1 MKTVHDHDSQNH
13 NRASDRRED
22 AFCVAEPRFAAAS
35 LAYQLADMAQTVPGH
50 DSQNHNRA
58 SARRADTF
66 IKSRE
71 ESLATFLVFAE

>member
-22 AFCVAEPRFAAAS
+22 AFCVAEPRLAVAS

-50 DSQNHNRA
+50 DSI
-58 SARRADTF
+58 F
-66 IKSRE
+66 IRKKTRG
-71 ESLATFLVFAE
+71 FLVSFFVYTELIIYVR